1 MLPTDE
7 RRRLSALRLYRILD
21 TAPEKAFDD
30 FTRLAASICETPIS
44 LVSLLD
50 KDRQWFKSNH
60 GFTVRETPRDQAFCA
75 HAISHNEIMVVE
87 DATKD
92 ERFFNNPL
100 VVGEPEI
107 RFYAGAPLEVENGCR
122 LGTLCVIDRKPR
134 VLSEAQLS
142 ALAVLRDAV
151 VTQLKLRRAADDLE
165 AIANLLPMCAWC
177 RKVRTGEEAADLSSW
192 RPLHEYVADLNA
204 VSHGVCP
211 ECQENLSEDPR

>member
-1 MLPTDE
+1 MFPNDE

-21 TAPEKAFDD
+21 TATEKAFDD

-50 KDRQWFKSNH
+50 ENRKWFKSNH
-60 GFTVRETPRDQAFCA
+60 GLTVHETPRA
-75 HAISHNEIMVVE
+75 HAISQSDIMVVE

-151 VTQLKLRRAADDLE
+151 VTQLKLRRAADDLD